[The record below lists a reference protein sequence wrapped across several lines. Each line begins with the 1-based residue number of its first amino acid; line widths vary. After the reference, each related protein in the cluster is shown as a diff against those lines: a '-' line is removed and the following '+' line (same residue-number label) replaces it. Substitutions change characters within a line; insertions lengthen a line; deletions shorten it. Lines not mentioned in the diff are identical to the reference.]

1 MQAIADANDYQL
13 IVNQNYANTGE
24 FRFEKA
30 QTFHPA
36 LRFSYSFQSSYASF
50 DGGIKRP
57 YVETEKLGDIVQ
69 HVREWLTPD
78 AENIFTKTEP
88 VNWEVYDNKHGLLV
102 LIEGKSEVAR
112 REYEANNKED
122 LARQRAP
129 FDRIVQG
136 MNSLNEKAKQ

>member
-1 MQAIADANDYQL
+1 
-13 IVNQNYANTGE
+13 
-24 FRFEKA
+24 
-30 QTFHPA
+30 
-36 LRFSYSFQSSYASF
+36 
-50 DGGIKRP
+50 
-57 YVETEKLGDIVQ
+57 
-69 HVREWLTPD
+69 
-78 AENIFTKTEP
+78 